1 MSPAAAAVERAA
13 DGDAD
18 VADDNAVA
26 AVEPVEDD
34 VWDFDGAML
43 YISVL
48 ASLGALFVF
57 FVVVVFFFLAA
68 MILGSWLRLYAMDGD
83 GASS

>member
-43 YISVL
+43 YIS
-48 ASLGALFVF
+48 
-57 FVVVVFFFLAA
+57 
-68 MILGSWLRLYAMDGD
+68 I
-83 GASS
+83 